1 MTRLN
6 KTKLAVCFIW
16 LSVGVVFSDELRP
29 LKTSANRFPFF
40 DIPKSTNNPNSINN
54 EGFLPFDSK
63 GALRLNF
70 DLLFFDIA
78 DKRYPLNLQYS
89 KDSRL
94 SRLLP
99 AGWYIPMLD
108 SYVVMQDSNTV
119 SAALPN
125 GDTRNISLDSN
136 GKLSSYSGDV
146 SGQVSGRNVNFESR
160 DGRFQFQDGLL
171 TRWQTDG
178 GDLEWVYIDGR
189 VSEILSEGKSVLKV
203 SVLKDG
209 GEGGINLRSEGS
221 KCLVKFSDI
230 EELSSEYLRLRGIV
244 GAGMVTAIEREG
256 EKLNIDYENIRRGL
270 NEMRFTSDD
279 LEADISVDDDWYVKS
294 VNSFS
299 VKVDYPDSTTKI
311 PSIKLVAEND
321 EFLIQNAMAFSDAR
335 EVKFLSDG
343 SKEIRY
349 YTITVNGARVRKI
362 EIESPNGSVRESYSA
377 QYNESGKLLRYYEE
391 GLEKR
396 IVGEWIE
403 VWKDG
408 KFIYKY

>member
-1 MTRLN
+1 M
-6 KTKLAVCFIW
+6 
-16 LSVGVVFSDELRP
+16 
-29 LKTSANRFPFF
+29 
-40 DIPKSTNNPNSINN
+40 
-54 EGFLPFDSK
+54 
-63 GALRLNF
+63 
-70 DLLFFDIA
+70 
-78 DKRYPLNLQYS
+78 
-89 KDSRL
+89 
-94 SRLLP
+94 
-99 AGWYIPMLD
+99 
-108 SYVVMQDSNTV
+108 
-119 SAALPN
+119 
-125 GDTRNISLDSN
+125 
-136 GKLSSYSGDV
+136 SSYSGDV